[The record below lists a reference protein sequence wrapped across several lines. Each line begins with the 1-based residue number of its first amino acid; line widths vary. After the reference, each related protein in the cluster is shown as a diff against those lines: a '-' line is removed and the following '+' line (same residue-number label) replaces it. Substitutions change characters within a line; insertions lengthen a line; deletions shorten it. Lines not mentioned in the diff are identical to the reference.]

1 MILSINLILGR
12 EDREKSKKSSLI
24 KRAVSS
30 IILAPVTLFLLFLGA
45 PFVNLFALLCG
56 TLLAWEWAT
65 MVPNT
70 KNALYTAAYA
80 SSVAVVCFMPAEFIF
95 LTLLV
100 LFIATF
106 VVFVK
111 AKEEPHRALLVLG
124 VPYISLGIGSLV
136 WFYALTNSLLL
147 IWFFLVIWGVDVGAF
162 IVGTT
167 VKGPKLAPSISP
179 NKTWSGLLGGMLFA
193 CIVSYFFVLAMNQH
207 FEGHL
212 SMPFFVISSAVLAVI
227 SQMGDLFESRIKRYL
242 NIKDSSN
249 LIPGHGGIFD
259 RVDGLLF
266 AAPVVALFLLFSN

>member
-1 MILSINLILGR
+1 M
-12 EDREKSKKSSLI
+12 EKSKKSSLI

-30 IILAPVTLFLLFLGA
+30 IILAPATLFLLFLGA

-179 NKTWSGLLGGMLFA
+179 NKTWSGLLGGVCLAALISYAYFALFGINFA
-193 CIVSYFFVLAMNQH
+193 A
-207 FEGHL
+207 
-212 SMPFFVISSAVLAVI
+212 PFAAFAAFLAVVA
-227 SQMGDLFESRIKRYL
+227 QCGDLIESKIKRHL
-242 NIKDSSN
+242 NLKDSSN

-259 RVDGLLF
+259 RVDGLIF
-266 AAPVVALFLLFSN
+266 AAPFAIAGFVVFFVMVG